1 MKYKDQ
7 LRLSL
12 GIICYKSQREIEMKN
27 VMVYPVM
34 LRSEEVDFLRRVLGG
49 LALIRDYDESEE
61 PLLEKIKDRLSKVK
75 P

>member
-1 MKYKDQ
+1 
-7 LRLSL
+7 
-12 GIICYKSQREIEMKN
+12 MKN

-49 LALIRDYDESEE
+49 LALVRDYDEIEE

>member
-1 MKYKDQ
+1 
-7 LRLSL
+7 
-12 GIICYKSQREIEMKN
+12 MKN

-34 LRSEEVDFLRRVLGG
+34 LRSEEIDFLKKALGG
-49 LALIRDYDESEE
+49 LALVRDYDESEE

>member
-1 MKYKDQ
+1 
-7 LRLSL
+7 
-12 GIICYKSQREIEMKN
+12 MKN

-34 LRSEEVDFLRRVLGG
+34 LRSEEIDFLKKALDG
-49 LALIRDYDESEE
+49 LALVRDYDESEE